1 VTGEVCDRCRRTVT
15 TWRYVGADGPERRP
29 MCDRCVITYYECL
42 AAVEVIER
50 HANSVHAGG
59 IIARLREV
67 AESAT

>member
-1 VTGEVCDRCRRTVT
+1 V
-15 TWRYVGADGPERRP
+15 
-29 MCDRCVITYYECL
+29 YYECL

-50 HANSVHAGG
+50 HARSVHAPG